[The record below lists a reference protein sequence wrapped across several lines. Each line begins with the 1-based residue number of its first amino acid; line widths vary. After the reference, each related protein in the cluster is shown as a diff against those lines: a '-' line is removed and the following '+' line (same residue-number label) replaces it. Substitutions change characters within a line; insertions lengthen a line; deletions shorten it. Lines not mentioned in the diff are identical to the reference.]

1 MAVAGTKA
9 GTTPTGAF
17 SPETLRYIR
26 RIEIRTRRLVN
37 ELFAGRY
44 LSTFKGRGMT
54 FSEVREYQPGDD
66 IRTIDWNVTA
76 RMDAPFVKQYAEERE
91 LTIILAV
98 DNSASMRFGTVSR
111 SKHSLAVE
119 LAAVLT
125 FAAMRNNDKVGLLL
139 FGEGVE
145 RYVRPRKN
153 RSHALRILRDM
164 LLIRPGG
171 KATDLSGALAF
182 LNRVQRK
189 KAVVFLFSDF
199 ISGEFERE
207 LAVTKRHHDTV
218 AVVIEDRRELEL
230 PRAGRL
236 KVEDLET
243 GCTAVIDTS
252 RAGVREAWAAAA
264 RQRTSA
270 RDALFRKLGMDAIR
284 LSTGEPYIKPL
295 MSFFEA
301 RARRFR

>member
-1 MAVAGTKA
+1 MAGVGTAAGA
-9 GTTPTGAF
+9 PATGAF

-76 RMDAPFVKQYAEERE
+76 RMNAPFVKQYAEERE

-98 DNSASMRFGTVSR
+98 DNSASMRFGTAVR
-111 SKHSLAVE
+111 SKHSIAVE

-125 FAAMRNNDKVGLLL
+125 FAAMRNSDKVGLLL
-139 FGEGVE
+139 FSGGVE
-145 RYVRPRKN
+145 KYVRPRKN
-153 RSHALRILRDM
+153 RSHALRLLRDM
-164 LLIRPGG
+164 LVIQPGG
-171 KATDLSGALAF
+171 RATDLAGALAF

-189 KAVVFLFSDF
+189 RAVVFVFSDF
-199 ISGEFERE
+199 ISGAFEKE
-207 LAVTKRHHDTV
+207 LAVTRRHHDTV
-218 AVVIEDRRELEL
+218 AVVLEDRRELEL

-243 GCTAVIDTS
+243 GRYLFLDT
-252 RAGVREAWAAAA
+252 
-264 RQRTSA
+264 TSA
-270 RDALFRKLGMDAIR
+270 RVRDGYAEAARRRTGARDAMFRKLGMDAIR
-284 LSTGEPYIKPL
+284 LNTGEPYIKPL